1 MSQFRYDVVAQP
13 GGYVIVITP
22 DDQAAF
28 TLQHDAFDAA
38 ADLTRKLRFVGVSL
52 DVRGADAARR
62 ARRVSKLASRAG
74 WRRPAARVTRALAPA
89 TCGHPYLPQ

>member
-1 MSQFRYDVVAQP
+1 MSEFRYDVVAQP

-22 DDQAAF
+22 DDRAAF

-38 ADLTRKLRFVGVSL
+38 ADLTRKLRFVGISL

-62 ARRVSKLASRAG
+62 ARRALSGRRWPVRWPARRA
-74 WRRPAARVTRALAPA
+74 
-89 TCGHPYLPQ
+89 